1 MAKANNMTDKII
13 ARILR
18 EARHPD
24 LLEKLTTRL
33 DPTDLQ
39 SLLLEVYRQRAQ
51 KLTPRD
57 VVKQYEQNRFV
68 QPAAADPHKQ
78 LEFDRLAYSL
88 LPPDVEVMELSP
100 VAPLGSNAAV
110 AAIDQNNAVTTIRN
124 TEVCSDCTNVMAL
137 ECTIRRRDMVKHN
150 PQAKDR
156 IKLCTSQRLV
166 RAQTFSGAATF
177 AHFRILALCTA
188 GQDEGGRKFETDT
201 LVEHIDFYIRLAQTC
216 QTAGYTVGRIMV
228 NLTAFDERWQA
239 LLNTNVLEKLSARYP
254 AVDFAFDQTRETGRG
269 YYYGAGFQVNMTDPS
284 GEVYFIA
291 DGGFTDWTQQYLSN
305 RKERLLISGF
315 GSERFIVVFGN

>member
-1 MAKANNMTDKII
+1 MTDKII
-13 ARILR
+13 ARILK
-18 EARHPD
+18 ETNTPD
-24 LLEKLTTRL
+24 LLETLTTRL
-33 DPTDLQ
+33 NPTDLQ
-39 SLLLEVYRQRAQ
+39 SLLLEVYRQRAE

-57 VVKQYEQNRFV
+57 VLQQYEHNRFV
-68 QPAAADPHKQ
+68 QPAAADPRQQ

-88 LPPDVEVMELSP
+88 LPEDVEVIELSP
-100 VAPLGSNAAV
+100 VAPLGSNSVV
-110 AAIDQNNAVTTIRN
+110 ATIDQNNAVTTSRN

-137 ECTIRRRDMVKHN
+137 ECAKRRREIVKHN

-177 AHFRILALCTA
+177 AHFRVLALCTA
-188 GQDEGGRKFETDT
+188 GQDEGSRKFETGS
-201 LVEHIDFYIRLAQTC
+201 LVEHIDFYIRLTQAC
-216 QTAGYTVGRIMV
+216 RAEGYTVGRIMV
-228 NLTAFDERWQA
+228 TLTAFDERWQA
-239 LLNTNVLEKLSARYP
+239 TLNTKVLEILAARYP

-315 GSERFIVVFGN
+315 GSERFVYVFGN

>member
-1 MAKANNMTDKII
+1 MTDKII

-18 EARHPD
+18 ETHTPD
-24 LLEKLTTRL
+24 LLQTLTTRL
-33 DPTDLQ
+33 TPSDLQ
-39 SLLLEVYRQRAQ
+39 SLMLEVYRQRVQ
-51 KLTPRD
+51 RLTPRD
-57 VVKQYEQNRFV
+57 VMKQYEQNRFV

-78 LEFDRLAYSL
+78 LEFDQLAYSL
-88 LPPDVEVMELSP
+88 LPADVEVIELSP
-100 VAPLGSNAAV
+100 VAPLGSNSVV
-110 AAIDQNNAVTTIRN
+110 ATVDQNNAVATTRN

-137 ECTIRRRDMVKHN
+137 ECAKRRREIVKHN
-150 PQAKDR
+150 PRAKDR

-166 RAQTFSGAATF
+166 RTQTFSSAATF

-188 GQDEGGRKFETDT
+188 GQDEGARKFETES
-201 LVEHIDFYIRLAQTC
+201 LVEHIDIYIRLTQAC
-216 QTAGYTVGRIMV
+216 RAAGYTIARIMV

-239 LLNTNVLEKLSARYP
+239 MLNTNVLEKLASRYP
-254 AVDFAFDQTRETGRG
+254 SVDFTFDQTRETGRG

-284 GEVYFIA
+284 GEVYHIG

-315 GSERFIVVFGN
+315 GSERFVYVFGQRDE

>member
-1 MAKANNMTDKII
+1 MTNKII
-13 ARILR
+13 ARIMK
-18 EARHPD
+18 ETNTPD
-24 LLEKLTTRL
+24 LLEVLTTRL
-33 DPTDLQ
+33 NPTDLQ
-39 SLLLEVYRQRAQ
+39 SLLLEVYRQRAE

-57 VVKQYEQNRFV
+57 VLRQYEDNRFV
-68 QPAAADPHKQ
+68 QPAAADPSQQ
-78 LEFDRLAYSL
+78 LEFDQLAYSL
-88 LPPDVEVMELSP
+88 LPAEVEVVELSP
-100 VAPLGSNAAV
+100 VAPLGSNSVV
-110 AAIDQNNAVTTIRN
+110 ATVDQNNAVTSIRN

-137 ECTIRRRDMVKHN
+137 ECAKRRREIVKYN

-177 AHFRILALCTA
+177 AHFRVLALCTA
-188 GQDEGGRKFETDT
+188 GQDEGGRKFETES
-201 LVEHIDFYIRLAQTC
+201 LVEHIDFFIRLTQAC
-216 QTAGYTVGRIMV
+216 QAAGYAVDRIMV
-228 NLTAFDERWQA
+228 NITAFDERWQA
-239 LLNTNVLEKLSARYP
+239 KLNTNVLEKLWVCHP
-254 AVDFAFDQTRETGRG
+254 WVDFAFDQTRETGRG

-315 GSERFIVVFGN
+315 GSERFVVVFGQADK